1 MKRIIALLMV
11 SLFMVAVIV
20 AMSVPAFAKR
30 CGGEPQGE
38 GLTCT
43 STGKP
48 TVVTKAGTAPP
59 GQNR

>member
-20 AMSVPAFAKR
+20 AMSAPAFAKR
-30 CGGEPQGE
+30 CGGEPQG

-43 STGKP
+43 TTGKP
-48 TVVTKAGTAPP
+48 TVVTPSGNPPP